1 MKLKH
6 SIFLMMFFC
15 SVLPIAIWMTFSVYD
30 TQSKTEEI
38 VVQNIE
44 AIAGSQAMNIQNF
57 CENRMES
64 MATIARMELV
74 RSSIINYPTNGHS
87 TELDIFLKDNEKY
100 KAFVASLSVVDANFN
115 IVGSSESYEVYG
127 ISDFADSDPQN
138 HTGEF
143 VMGNAYE
150 RETDKGIKRI
160 VPSYIGIYDGD
171 KLIGYLIQENDC
183 EYFNRLRVQTD
194 FLEDGTLYLTD
205 GNNNLITAGTGS
217 EEESRAE
224 KVTTPEERKS
234 YQEAW
239 EAFDHENNSRGVI
252 HYEYNN
258 QKYITYFSDIKY
270 TDWSIRITENIT
282 SQLKS
287 NHKFYLVLITEM
299 LIMIAMLVIV
309 QLIITRKLVSPLNRV
324 VGTLKDV
331 QNKHDYSI
339 RTGVRRKD
347 EVGVVADGIDELL
360 EYIEQEEL
368 EEKRRHR
375 EFAEEA
381 LKKAEASNQAKST
394 FLFNAS
400 HDIRT
405 PMNAIKGFTHI
416 IEQNPDDTD
425 IVMDSVQKIKKSS
438 DTLLELLNNVLELSK
453 IESGKDVQ
461 EIQAVSLTDFTDKMH
476 IMFAQ
481 DMADS
486 GIKFSIE
493 NDIKDVN
500 VLADELKCTRIMMNM
515 LGNARKFTPQGESV
529 KFGIKQCSVTEN
541 GKASYYFY
549 VKDTGI
555 GMSKAFQEKAFEQFE
570 TERSSTVSKASGSG
584 LGLAI
589 IKRLV
594 EQLGGECMLESES
607 ERGTEI
613 GAMLELEVTEMPEAS
628 KEESEK
634 VSVDFSGKRVLMVE
648 DNEFNR
654 EIARYILEDSGIIV
668 DEAEDGVVA
677 VEKLKKSDAGCYDFI
692 LMDIQMPNMDGYET
706 TKAIRSMTDTAI
718 TDIPI
723 IAMTANAFKEDV
735 DKCMEV
741 GMNAHIP
748 KPFDIDKLF
757 DELGKILYKA

>member
-15 SVLPIAIWMTFSVYD
+15 SILPIAIWITFSVYD
-30 TQSKTEEI
+30 TQRRTEEI

-74 RSSIINYPTNGHS
+74 KSAIINYPTDGHS
-87 TELDIFLKDNEKY
+87 TELDVFLKDNEKY

-127 ISDFADSDPQN
+127 ISDFASSDPKN

-143 VMGNAYE
+143 IMGNAYE
-150 RETDKGIKRI
+150 RKTDNGIKRI
-160 VPSYIGIYDGD
+160 VPSYIGIYNNDT
-171 KLIGYLIQENDC
+171 LIGYLIQENDC

-205 GNNNLITAGTGS
+205 GNGEIITAGTGS
-217 EEESRAE
+217 EEESRTE
-224 KVTTPEERKS
+224 KVTTPEQRKS

-239 EAFDHENNSRGVI
+239 NAFDHENNSRGVI
-252 HYEYNN
+252 NYEYDN
-258 QKYITYFSDIKY
+258 QKYMTYFSDIKY
-270 TDWSIRITENIT
+270 TDWNIRITENIT

-287 NHKFYLVLITEM
+287 NHTFYLVLITEM
-299 LIMIAMLVIV
+299 LIMVAMLVIV

-324 VGTLKDV
+324 VVTLKDI

-339 RTGVRRKD
+339 RTGVKRKD

-368 EEKRRHR
+368 EEKRKHR

-381 LKKAEASNQAKST
+381 LKKAEASNRAKST

-416 IEQNPDDTD
+416 IEQNPDNTE
-425 IVMDSVQKIKKSS
+425 IVIDSVHKIKKSS
-438 DTLLELLNNVLELSK
+438 DTLMELLNNVLELSK

-461 EIQAVSLTDFTDKMH
+461 EIKAVNLTEFTDKLH

-486 GIKFSIE
+486 KINFVME

-500 VLADELKCTRIMMNM
+500 VIADELKCTRIMMNM
-515 LGNARKFTPQGESV
+515 LGNAQKFTPNGENV
-529 KFGIKQCSVTEN
+529 TFGIKQQSSAEN
-541 GKASYYFY
+541 GKAKYYLY

-555 GMSKAFQEKAFEQFE
+555 GMSKEFQKKAFEQFE
-570 TERSSTVSKASGSG
+570 TERSSTISKTSGSG

-594 EQLGGECMLESES
+594 EQLGGECILKSES
-607 ERGTEI
+607 EKGTEI
-613 GAMLELEVTEMPEAS
+613 GAMLELNVTDAFEAS
-628 KEESEK
+628 AEESVK
-634 VSVDFSGKRVLMVE
+634 VSIDFSGKRVLMVE

-668 DEAEDGVVA
+668 DEAEDGVIA
-677 VEKLKKSDAGCYDFI
+677 IEKLKNSDEGYYDFV

-706 TKAIRSMTDTAI
+706 TKAIRSITDSTA
-718 TDIPI
+718 DIPI

-757 DELGKILYKA
+757 GELGKILHNT